1 MSRSNIALGKKTRL
15 YKAGSGNAEW
25 TDAPEFVDGEASFCK
40 TMAWSAN
47 SHTQHVI
54 RYYIV
59 VTIHNYLPC
68 TVYGVILT
76 QGKADC
82 YSLGRKQ
89 RWKFDIAKLCDSFV
103 HDNDGNNL

>member
-1 MSRSNIALGKKTRL
+1 MSRSNIALWKKTRL
-15 YKAGSGNAEW
+15 YRAGFSYADW
-25 TDAPEFVDGEASFCK
+25 TDAAELVDGEASSCK
-40 TMAWSAN
+40 TMAWSAH

-59 VTIHNYLPC
+59 VTMHNYLPC

-76 QGKADC
+76 EGKVDG

-89 RWKFDIAKLCDSFV
+89 QWKFDFAKLCDSFN
-103 HDNDGNNL
+103 HDDDGDNL